1 MCARKAADVL
11 AVAVTLLLLPIA
23 ALAFDESKYPDMQGQ
38 WARPSGIG
46 ADGLIWPVKKGQA
59 RPDLRHF
66 E

>member
-1 MCARKAADVL
+1 MLNRYAIGALTLAAAL
-11 AVAVTLLLLPIA
+11 SLPIA
-23 ALAFDESKYPDMQGQ
+23 ALVFDESKYPDMQGQ